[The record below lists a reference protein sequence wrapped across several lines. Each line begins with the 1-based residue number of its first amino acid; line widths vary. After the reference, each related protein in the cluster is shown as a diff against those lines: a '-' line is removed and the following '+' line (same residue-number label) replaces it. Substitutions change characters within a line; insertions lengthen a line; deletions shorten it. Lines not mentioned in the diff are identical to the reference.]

1 MSKKPDFTKKFQKM
15 VNKHNSPQSLADFLG
30 EPTMLE
36 KDSQV
41 SPVSN
46 SEPKKQEYKREEF
59 KLPAVIS
66 EQLRTAA
73 FKLKLTKKEIVQ
85 IALTEYFHKLDL

>member
-30 EPTMLE
+30 EPAMQAR
-36 KDSQV
+36 DSQIT
-41 SPVSN
+41 PDSN
-46 SEPKKQEYKREEF
+46 SEPSKQEYKREEF
-59 KLPAVIS
+59 KLPAEIA

-85 IALTEYFHKLDL
+85 NALTEYFHKIDL